1 MILTVTLNSALD
13 RLLFLDEFRPGTTMR
28 PQKMVEAVGGK
39 GFDVSVVLQ
48 TLQAGNLALGVV
60 AGLTGQ
66 QLVKLL
72 DGYGLTYDL
81 VWVEGETRIAH
92 VLIETRHHR
101 HSHVIAGGL
110 SVPAEA
116 YQNLLARCQ
125 AHLGRVKWVI
135 ASGSLAAGVPVEAYQ
150 HLVHL
155 AHQAGVPSLIDSSGP
170 PVLATLAEPPTILK
184 MNEQEFEQTFALQA
198 GTMEVLISAG
208 QRLRAQYQLPA
219 LVITCGPRGT
229 LLFMPEAAYLATI
242 PPQQAVNAAGA
253 GDAVSAALV
262 WRRLAGDNWQEAL
275 RWAVATGAAVVLT
288 EGTADCR
295 WADIERLLPQA
306 QVSLIT

>member
-28 PQKMVEAVGGK
+28 PQKMIEAVGGK

-48 TLQAGNLALGVV
+48 TLRAENLALGLV

-81 VWVEGETRIAH
+81 IWVEGETRIAH
-92 VLIETRHHR
+92 VLIETQHHR

-110 SVPAEA
+110 SVPDKA
-116 YQNLLARCQ
+116 YQELLARYQ
-125 AHLGRVKWVI
+125 AYLGRVKWVI

-150 HLVHL
+150 HLVSL
-155 AHQAGVPSLIDSSGP
+155 AHQAGIPSLIDSSGP
-170 PVLATLAEPPTILK
+170 PILATLSKPPTILK

-198 GTMEVLISAG
+198 ETLETLIEAG
-208 QRLRAQYQLPA
+208 KHIQAQYQLPA

-229 LLFMPEAAYLATI
+229 LLFTPEVAYLATT

-253 GDAVSAALV
+253 GDGVSAALV
-262 WRRLAGDNWQEAL
+262 WRLAAGDNWPEAL

-288 EGTADCR
+288 EGTADCH
-295 WADIERLLPQA
+295 WTDVERLLPRA
-306 QVSLIT
+306 QVSLVT